1 MSLSGRS
8 TTLTSVDSEHAEEM
22 VDFPMYQVST
32 YMYMSAP
39 CTRHAHTRIRLYG
52 VWLIKHIAA
61 NWYHMLVLLAWQTT
75 QADQLD

>member
-39 CTRHAHTRIRLYG
+39 CTRHAHTRIRL
-52 VWLIKHIAA
+52 WCLA
-61 NWYHMLVLLAWQTT
+61 N
-75 QADQLD
+75 